1 MPLLPSRF
9 LVRLLYSCPYV
20 KKMPLD
26 DEDSMIELPDAAR
39 LDPFADIDVAP
50 NFADVR
56 LGWNETG
63 VGLAVEVKGK
73 DNFPIGDVAR
83 PRQSDGVT
91 LWIDTRGDRT
101 GHRATRTCHQFHFL
115 AAGGGPN
122 KDEPAFVQS
131 KIHRALQDAP
141 LATSADV
148 PFHYERIK
156 GGYRIEAF
164 LSANVLTG
172 FDPEQHPRLGVF
184 YAVRDFEKGEQ
195 TPGADS
201 DFPFAEDPSLW
212 ASLELVR
219 PAPSLARRAN
229 V

>member
-1 MPLLPSRF
+1 MPLVPNRF
-9 LVRLLYSCPYV
+9 LVRLLYACPFV
-20 KKMPLD
+20 KDMPRDD
-26 DEDSMIELPDAAR
+26 DESLIELPESAR
-39 LDPFADIDVAP
+39 LDPFADTDGAP

-63 VGLAVEVKGK
+63 LGLSVEVKGRE
-73 DNFPIGDVAR
+73 NLPIGDAAR
-83 PRQSDGVT
+83 PRQSDGIT

-141 LATSADV
+141 LASAADV
-148 PFHYERIK
+148 PFRYERRK
-156 GGYRIEAF
+156 RGYRIEAF
-164 LSANVLTG
+164 LSGKVLTG
-172 FDPEQHPRLGVF
+172 FDPEQYPRLGVF
-184 YAVRDFEKGEQ
+184 FAVADFEKGMQ

-201 DFPFAEDPSLW
+201 DFPFADDPSLW
-212 ASLELVR
+212 ASLDLVKGK
-219 PAPSLARRAN
+219 
-229 V
+229 

>member
-20 KKMPLD
+20 KDMPLD
-26 DEDSMIELPDAAR
+26 DEDSIIELPEAAR
-39 LDPFADIDVAP
+39 LDSFADMDDAP

-63 VGLAVEVKGK
+63 VGFTVDVKGK
-73 DNFPIGDVAR
+73 ENFPIGDVAR

-101 GHRATRTCHQFHFL
+101 SHRATRTCHQFHFL
-115 AAGGGPN
+115 AAGGGAN
-122 KDEPAFVQS
+122 KDEPAFVQT

-141 LATSADV
+141 LSSSADV
-148 PFHYERIK
+148 PFRFEQRK
-156 GGYRIEAF
+156 GGYRVEAF

-172 FDPEQHPRLGVF
+172 FDPDQHPRLGVF

-212 ASLELVR
+212 ASMELVNLR
-219 PAPSLARRAN
+219 
-229 V
+229 

>member
-1 MPLLPSRF
+1 MPLVPNRF
-9 LVRLLYSCPYV
+9 LVRLLYACPFV
-20 KKMPLD
+20 KDMPRD
-26 DEDSMIELPDAAR
+26 DEEALIELSESAR
-39 LDPFADIDVAP
+39 LEPFADMDGAP

-63 VGLAVEVKGK
+63 LGLTVEVKGK
-73 DNFPIGDVAR
+73 ENLPIGDAAR

-141 LATSADV
+141 LASAADV
-148 PFHYERIK
+148 PLRYERRK
-156 GGYRIEAF
+156 RGYRIEAF
-164 LSANVLTG
+164 LSGKVLTG
-172 FDPEQHPRLGVF
+172 FDPEQYPRLGVF
-184 YAVRDFEKGEQ
+184 FAVNDFEKGEQ
-195 TPGADS
+195 TPGTDS

-212 ASLELVR
+212 ASLDLVKGK
-219 PAPSLARRAN
+219 
-229 V
+229 

>member
-1 MPLLPSRF
+1 MPVVPYRF
-9 LVRLLYSCPYV
+9 LVRLLYSCPHV
-20 KKMPLD
+20 EAMPLD
-26 DEDSMIELPDAAR
+26 DEDSLIDLPAATR
-39 LDPFADIDVAP
+39 LDPFADIDGAP
-50 NFADVR
+50 AFADVR

-63 VGLAVEVKGK
+63 LGLTVEVKGK
-73 DNFPIGDVAR
+73 DNFPIGDMAR

-115 AAGGGPN
+115 AAGGGSN
-122 KDEPAFVQS
+122 KDEPTFVQT

-141 LATSADV
+141 LAASGDV
-148 PFHYERIK
+148 PFRIGRLK
-156 GGYRIEAF
+156 GGYRVEAF
-164 LSANVLTG
+164 LSANVLAG
-172 FDPEQHPRLGVF
+172 YDPEQYPRLGVF

-212 ASLELVR
+212 ASVDLVKGK
-219 PAPSLARRAN
+219 S
-229 V
+229 